1 VKPFQ
6 LGLSL
11 IPVVIIVIG
20 LIGWVVTLRGNI
32 DSALG
37 SIQELQEAQYD
48 DTDLVERVQDLAI
61 QAEESMT
68 KVMWVMEEY
77 GPAIES
83 IRDRELDTEM
93 ADRVADIVTRQAVVE
108 NEMRQIMSDHSG
120 FADVLYQLGESG
132 LIETKGYPLARGIL
146 PGGGMPTIRER
157 MADRL
162 AGQRYYQCRIHQ
174 AVGPGLSGGIRRPAH
189 PVHLRTRARM
199 FQRSGRRTSYSGRAG
214 PYPLA

>member
-1 VKPFQ
+1 MKPFQ

-32 DSALG
+32 DSALE
-37 SIQELQEAQYD
+37 SIEELRESQYD

-120 FADVLYQLGESG
+120 FADVLYDLGEQG
-132 LIETKGYPLARGIL
+132 LIER
-146 PGGGMPTIRER
+146 REY
-157 MADRL
+157 
-162 AGQRYYQCRIHQ
+162 GNYK
-174 AVGPGLSGGIRRPAH
+174 
-189 PVHLRTRARM
+189 
-199 FQRSGRRTSYSGRAG
+199 
-214 PYPLA
+214 